1 VLFIYDLKFIL
12 TMTTTT
18 KRAEVSVKWII
29 ERKKDTL
36 IGKVLSYIKDNDEGS
51 SKAIRGIMA
60 YCWLEYLFDSGES
73 PEKLRKAG
81 LRTISEL
88 ELEIVTIKRL
98 LDMEHI
104 PQVTFFCPSLE
115 KETVTQSAN
124 ISSSIT
130 PSEISKETVENI
142 SEDDEDDEDD
152 EDNPIVRAAR
162 EGKIKRDAG
171 FRLD

>member
-1 VLFIYDLKFIL
+1 
-12 TMTTTT
+12 MTIAT
-18 KRAEVSVKWII
+18 KRAKVSVKWII
-29 ERKKDTL
+29 ERKKDSL
-36 IGKVLSYIKDNDEGS
+36 MGKVLSYIKENDEGS

-60 YCWLEYLFDSGES
+60 YCWLEYLLDSGES

-81 LRTISEL
+81 LRIISDL

-104 PQVTFFCPSLE
+104 PQLIFVSPPLG

-124 ISSSIT
+124 ISSSIAA
-130 PSEISKETVENI
+130 SEISKGTVENI